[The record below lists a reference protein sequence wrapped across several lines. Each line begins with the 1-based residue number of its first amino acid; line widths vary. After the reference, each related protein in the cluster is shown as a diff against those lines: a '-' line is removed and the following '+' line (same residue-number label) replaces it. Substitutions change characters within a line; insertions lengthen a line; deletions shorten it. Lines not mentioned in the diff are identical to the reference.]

1 MEPMGVSFMPG
12 QQDDQTKKP
21 GSEAPQDAIKTLNLA
36 IPRVVGAGSPVNP
49 SMLFGAGSQ
58 GMPTN
63 GFGGL
68 EAFLRRLFGQMPP
81 AAPSAGPVS
90 PGGAPLP
97 PTGSNGRINVPG
109 TEPGAP
115 PAAPPPPGR
124 TPFNPSWTFGEAGAE
139 QPLPPPTPPP
149 APLPEKST
157 IDQSRYSDGFNF

>member
-12 QQDDQTKKP
+12 EQDESMKRP

-58 GMPTN
+58 GLPAN

-68 EAFLRRLFGQMPP
+68 EAFLRRLFGQMQQ
-81 AAPSAGPVS
+81 GPVS

-97 PTGSNGRINVPG
+97 PAGPGGRVSVPPM
-109 TEPGAP
+109 EPGAP
-115 PAAPPPPGR
+115 QPPMPPGTRVPGPGFQFDQPGADAPP
-124 TPFNPSWTFGEAGAE
+124 SV
-139 QPLPPPTPPP
+139 PPPDKSIID
-149 APLPEKST
+149 LP
-157 IDQSRYSDGFNF
+157 RASDGFNF